1 MRERILADLG
11 RRRMLLQAQ
20 IDELR
25 AGRDRLLDSYRVVK
39 RTLNDATEAL
49 VQVEARAA
57 AELAGPPPAL
67 EVPPVD
73 GELAALAGELTG
85 ESGPISADVESL
97 FARLREQSATPDDTL
112 PTPGVHEPVIDLV
125 EPEPSG
131 GDQLGSAPS
140 STGTSAPDRAGDE
153 ERDGGEGPGSVPAS
167 PGATRSG
174 RASRGPGEQ
183 SGRTP
188 NDDEVDSSEPV
199 VDQDD
204 IVVLSGD
211 VTDADAR
218 GGRDAVLRELQRDL
232 GRKVKRSLQD
242 EQNDVLDRI
251 RTVKGR
257 PVAGEVLPSTE
268 AQIDAL
274 AATLRG
280 PVDAAY
286 GGGRAAAGITTAAG
300 AAPSAMV
307 EGLAATMVGRLHERL
322 VDAIDGAVD
331 DDASVTQRLGARY
344 REFKGQELDA
354 IVGDTL
360 AAAWALG
367 VYDATPSGATLRWV
381 AAVEGQCPDCD
392 DNALEPTVKGEP
404 FPTGQPHPPAHPGC
418 RCLLVPQS

>member
-11 RRRMLLQAQ
+11 RRRLLLQAQ

-57 AELAGPPPAL
+57 QELAGPPPAL

-85 ESGPISADVESL
+85 EAGPISADVESL
-97 FARLREQSATPDDTL
+97 FARLREQSGPSGPDDEL
-112 PTPGVHEPVIDLV
+112 PAPGPAAA
-125 EPEPSG
+125 EPEPSPEPAPKQAASEPSIDLTAAEPERSG
-131 GDQLGSAPS
+131 GEQPRSVPSNDPVESSERRGSQ
-140 STGTSAPDRAGDE
+140 DGDE
-153 ERDGGEGPGSVPAS
+153 QSRSVPTQDAAEAS
-167 PGATRSG
+167 QR
-174 RASRGPGEQ
+174 RDRQ
-183 SGRTP
+183 
-188 NDDEVDSSEPV
+188 DSEDSML
-199 VDQDD
+199 
-204 IVVLSGD
+204 VLSGD
-211 VTDADAR
+211 VDDADAR
-218 GGRDAVLRELQRDL
+218 TGRDAVLRTLGREL
-232 GRKVKRSLQD
+232 GRKVKRALQD

-257 PVAGEVLPSTE
+257 PVALDVLPTIAVQVSV
-268 AQIDAL
+268 L

-286 GGGRAAAGITTAAG
+286 GGGRVAAG
-300 AAPSAMV
+300 AGRTGGAPTAMV
-307 EGLAATMVGRLHERL
+307 DGLAATMVERLHERL
-322 VDAIDGAVD
+322 VGAIDGAAG

-367 VYDATPSGATLRWV
+367 VYDATPKGATLRWV

-392 DNALEPTVKGEP
+392 DNALEPTVKGEA